1 MNRYELILLTEM
13 AAMCWSLNMM
23 REAGIAQHKLSV
35 FTNRILQIESSL
47 KYIGGQNEIL
57 RIKKD

>member
-1 MNRYELILLTEM
+1 MEEYEKMLLTEY

-23 REAGIAQHKLSV
+23 RKAGIAKHKLSV

-47 KYIGGQNEIL
+47 KHLGENNEAT
-57 RIKKD
+57 D

>member
-1 MNRYELILLTEM
+1 MEEYEKMLLTEY

-23 REAGIAQHKLSV
+23 RKAGIAKHKLSV

-47 KYIGGQNEIL
+47 KHLGEKNETA
-57 RIKKD
+57 D